1 MAADGGIM
9 FSQVPMLTKSNYSI
23 WAIKMKAL
31 MRGAKIWNAV
41 EPEDGKTV
49 DETMDQ
55 RALTAIYQGVPE
67 DLIPLIAEKKTSA
80 EAWEAIKTNRL
91 GDDRIKEVR
100 VQALK
105 SEFDRLQMKDTES
118 IDDFALRMTTITNEI
133 RLLGEK
139 FEDSNSVRKFL
150 RAVPSKFLEI
160 ASAIEQF
167 GNLKTMTME
176 EVTGRLKAHEERLRG
191 SADEKDDGQ
200 LLLTR
205 SEWIARGRR
214 GNNRR
219 DKSKDECF
227 KCHELGHHAH
237 ECPEKRI
244 DWKKKNVAGCYQV
257 FEDEPAL
264 L

>member
-41 EPEDGKTV
+41 EPEDGKAV

-67 DLIPLIAEKKTSA
+67 DLIPLIAEKNTSA

-100 VQALK
+100 VQAFK

-133 RLLGEK
+133 RFLGEK

-176 EVTGRLKAHEERLRG
+176 ELTGRLKAHEERLRG
-191 SADEKDDGQ
+191 SAEEKGDEQ
-200 LLLTR
+200 LMLTR
-205 SEWIARGRR
+205 SQWLAKERGRP
-214 GNNRR
+214 R
-219 DKSKDECF
+219 DRSTIRCYN
-227 KCHELGHHAH
+227 CQIYGHYAR
-237 ECPEKRI
+237 ECPKPRKEKAMV
-244 DWKKKNVAGCYQV
+244 NLNMACA
-257 FEDEPAL
+257 EDEPAL
-264 L
+264 F

>member
-1 MAADGGIM
+1 
-9 FSQVPMLTKSNYSI
+9 
-23 WAIKMKAL
+23 

-176 EVTGRLKAHEERLRG
+176 ELTGRLKAHEERLRG
-191 SADEKDDGQ
+191 SAEEKGDEQ
-200 LLLTR
+200 LMLTR
-205 SEWIARGRR
+205 SQWLARER
-214 GNNRR
+214 GGGHAKSMLQCWNCQEFGHIKRHCTNR
-219 DKSKDECF
+219 
-227 KCHELGHHAH
+227 
-237 ECPEKRI
+237 
-244 DWKKKNVAGCYQV
+244 KKLKAVVNLNMACA
-257 FEDEPAL
+257 EDEPAL
-264 L
+264 F